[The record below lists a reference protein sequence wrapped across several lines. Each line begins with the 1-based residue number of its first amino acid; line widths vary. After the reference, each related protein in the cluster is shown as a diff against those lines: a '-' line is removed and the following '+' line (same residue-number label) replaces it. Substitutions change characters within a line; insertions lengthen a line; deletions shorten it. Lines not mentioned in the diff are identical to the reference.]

1 MNVRRNVQKVYFTL
15 QQERRRQH
23 NPQTGIHFILT
34 AMRNALFK
42 TVLLA
47 GSLSLGLIAT
57 ASHAEIYKWVD
68 ANGRT
73 HFSERKDDAGK
84 AQAVDVKAAPQPAA
98 TSANT
103 SSPEYWQE
111 QERQFRQRQI
121 QNQSEKQQETTATK
135 PPKSLS
141 GGREDGTDASRCNLA
156 KDILSGAV
164 KHSSGKPIDQY
175 DREVAENDV
184 RRYCK

>member
-1 MNVRRNVQKVYFTL
+1 
-15 QQERRRQH
+15 
-23 NPQTGIHFILT
+23 
-34 AMRNALFK
+34 MRNTLFN

-47 GSLSLGLIAT
+47 GSLSLGLIAP

-84 AQAVDVKAAPQPAA
+84 AQAVEIKPSKAPNSAA
-98 TSANT
+98 SNT
-103 SSPEYWQE
+103 SPSEYWQD

-121 QNQSEKQQETTATK
+121 QNQKAKPPEAPANR

-156 KDILSGAV
+156 KDILNGAV
-164 KHSSGKPIDQY
+164 RHSGGKPTDQY